1 MTTPEEFR
9 EKTMKSLKYLE
20 TILPPK
26 SAVIL
31 TGLAEGAVLFDNLG
45 LSQIIHISLNLNLY

>member
-31 TGLAEGAVLFDNLG
+31 TGLAEGAVLFETFG
-45 LSQIIHISLNLNLY
+45 LSQFIHISLNLDLY